1 VVVGTEYIV
10 GGPYPEIDVGKGE
23 IEDGVLDSEITRLRP
38 EDVVAKSGFEREVE
52 DEVLDA
58 EETRLRPEDLVAESG
73 VELVVA

>member
-1 VVVGTEYIV
+1 MVVGTEYIV
-10 GGPYPEIDVGKGE
+10 GGPYPEIDVGGE
-23 IEDGVLDSEITRLRP
+23 IEDEVLDSEITRLRP